1 MLLLYS
7 YFVVKPEKHAATP
20 SSTAMSQLL
29 STIKRAFPRELIS
42 HLAARLGE
50 GENGLKR
57 ALDGILP
64 VMVGGMGRQAETS
77 DSQLLFEWSSR
88 AYQTTKYG
96 LSSVTGMLGIL
107 GSGSGADSAMTQG
120 ETLVLVL
127 FGNAWQT
134 IAASVSRYA
143 HVKRTTAIT
152 LLSLVGAVLP
162 GLLGQYAERNRLAAT
177 AVRANLIGVKKQLN
191 SLLPFDL
198 RAVAGSLGLTANTR
212 PVRHTTGKL
221 LATSWVLMLIGLLD
235 LSSPRTGFMAL
246 VLSVVFSQLVQG
258 YLLAVQVACG
268 VAGVPL

>member
-1 MLLLYS
+1 
-7 YFVVKPEKHAATP
+7 
-20 SSTAMSQLL
+20 MSELF
-29 STIKRAFPRELIS
+29 SAITRAFPRELIS

-64 VMVGGMGRQAETS
+64 VMVGSMGRQAETS

-88 AYQTTKYG
+88 AYQTTQYG
-96 LSSVTGMLGIL
+96 LGSVTGMLGIL

-127 FGNAWQT
+127 FGNSWQT

-143 HVKRTTAIT
+143 QVKRTTAIT
-152 LLSLVGAVLP
+152 LLTLVGAVLP

-177 AVRANLIGVKKQLN
+177 AVTANLIGVKNQLN
-191 SLLPFDL
+191 NLLPFDL
-198 RAVAGSLGLTANTR
+198 RAVAGSLGLTTNTR
-212 PVRHTTGKL
+212 PARPTNRKG
-221 LATSWVLMLIGLLD
+221 LATAWVLMLTGLLD
-235 LSSPRTGFMAL
+235 LASTRAGFLAL
-246 VLSVVFSQLVQG
+246 VLLVVSSQLVQG

-268 VAGVPL
+268 MAGVLL